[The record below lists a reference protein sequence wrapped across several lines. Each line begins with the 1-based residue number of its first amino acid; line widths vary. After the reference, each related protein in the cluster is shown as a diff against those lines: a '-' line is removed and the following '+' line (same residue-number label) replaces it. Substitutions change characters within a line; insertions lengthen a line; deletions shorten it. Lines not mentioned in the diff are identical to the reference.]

1 MGESHNEFLHV
12 DLIIEKLVIVAL
24 VIVYF
29 INVIQVKQLHN
40 FEIPR
45 QIMKVCGIPNRKDQE
60 DATTT
65 ILLAEV
71 GFQYFSNKK

>member
-40 FEIPR
+40 FEIPH
-45 QIMKVCGIPNRKDQE
+45 QIMKVFGKPSK
-60 DATTT
+60 
-65 ILLAEV
+65 L
-71 GFQYFSNKK
+71 SNPTHKS

>member
-24 VIVYF
+24 VMVYF

-45 QIMKVCGIPNRKDQE
+45 QIMKVCGIPNRKD
-60 DATTT
+60 ATTT